1 MPYLTPISPGGT
13 RRPEGASHAIM
24 RGVANGESI
33 NKKEVPAYANGLE
46 VMNQYVRAGVKSFRG
61 RIKLI

>member
-1 MPYLTPISPGGT
+1 
-13 RRPEGASHAIM
+13 M